1 MPYVNKA
8 RPYKKEYK
16 QQQARNENPARAE
29 RAAARRAFDKKN
41 GKKAREGLDLSHAKD
56 LSRGGDNSDGV
67 RLENPSTNRA
77 RGGALSKPPN
87 KKNKTR
93 RA

>member
-1 MPYVNKA
+1 MGYVHKD

-16 QQQARNENPARAE
+16 QQQARNENPARAQ

-41 GKKAREGLDLSHAKD
+41 GKQARAGLDLSHAKP
-56 LSRGGDNSDGV
+56 LALGGSNSDGV
-67 RLENPSTNRA
+67 RLESPSTNRA

-87 KKNKTR
+87 KKNKTKQ
-93 RA
+93 A